1 MYITFSRYFFTISK
15 NEHYGLFL
23 LYNKSSLFALFCF
36 AMLFNT
42 PIALINTIREELP
55 TLINGKGKPAIGI
68 EPVKTC
74 YCTEK

>member
-1 MYITFSRYFFTISK
+1 MYITFSRYQKT
-15 NEHYGLFL
+15 EHYAQFL

-42 PIALINTIREELP
+42 PIALINTISEELP
-55 TLINGKGKPAIGI
+55 ALMNGKGKPAIGI